1 MVMLDGDAGGSD
13 GDAGGATNRMLN
25 QLLIQITTVFC
36 VFIIISINE
45 NWAIISC
52 KMKIITVAADQIY
65 IFLSSDCWV

>member
-1 MVMLDGDAGGSD
+1 MVMLD

-25 QLLIQITTVFC
+25 QLLIKIMTVFC

-52 KMKIITVAADQIY
+52 KMKIIMVTTDQIY
-65 IFLSSDCWV
+65 IFLSTDCCV